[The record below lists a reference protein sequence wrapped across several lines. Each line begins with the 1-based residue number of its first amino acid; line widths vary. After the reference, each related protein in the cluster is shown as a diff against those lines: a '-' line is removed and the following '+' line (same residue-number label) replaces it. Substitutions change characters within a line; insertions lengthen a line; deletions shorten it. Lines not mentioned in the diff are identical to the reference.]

1 MFDGLKMA
9 PPDAIFGL
17 TEAFKRDPNPAKIN
31 LTIGVY
37 RDAKG
42 NTPIFDSVKRAE
54 ARLIEQE
61 ISKSYLSIDGSPAYT
76 RAVQQLVLGL
86 EHEII
91 VSQRAATAQTPGGT
105 AALRVAGDLLNR
117 VRPHTRIW
125 VSEPTWANHRDVFS
139 ASGLAVESYPYYDV
153 AGNDLAFDTLLS
165 ALKGLPEGD
174 VVLLH
179 GCCHNPTGADPS
191 PEQWRQIGDVLAERN
206 LLPLVDF
213 AYQGLANGLREDA
226 AGIEA
231 LCRPDGELLI
241 ATSYS
246 KNFGLYNERVG
257 ALTIVTKSREAAET
271 AASHAQKCIRANY
284 SNPPAHGS
292 AIVSTVLGD
301 PDLAA
306 EWEGEVAAMRA
317 RINAMRQRF
326 VDALAAKGVAR
337 DFSFIARQRG
347 MFSYTGLTPEQVRAL
362 REKHSIYLLNSS
374 RINVAGLTEANVDA
388 VCEAIADVL

>member
-1 MFDGLKMA
+1 MFDRLEMA

-17 TEAFKRDPNPAKIN
+17 AEAFRRDPNPAKVN

-37 RDAKG
+37 RDAEG

-54 ARLIEQE
+54 ARLLELE
-61 ISKSYLSIDGSPAYT
+61 TSKSYLNIDGSPAYA
-76 RAVQQLVLGL
+76 RAVQRLVLGP

-91 VSQRAATAQTPGGT
+91 ANRRAATAQTPGGT
-105 AALRVAGDLLNR
+105 AALRVAGDFLSR
-117 VRPHTRIW
+117 VRPKTRIW

-153 AGNDLAFDTLLS
+153 AGNALAFDALLA
-165 ALKGLPEGD
+165 ALRELPEGD

-191 PEQWRQIGDVLAERN
+191 RAQWRQIGDALAERG

-213 AYQGLANGLREDA
+213 AYQGLADGLREDA
-226 AGIEA
+226 AGIEE
-231 LCRPDGELLI
+231 LCRPDSELLI
-241 ATSYS
+241 ASSFS

-257 ALTIVTKSREAAET
+257 ALTVVTASQEAAE
-271 AASHAQKCIRANY
+271 AVASHVKKCIRANY
-284 SNPPAHGS
+284 SNPPAHGG
-292 AIVSTVLGD
+292 AIVSTVLSD

-306 EWEGEVAAMRA
+306 EWEGEVATMRE
-317 RINAMRQRF
+317 RINGMRQQF
-326 VDALAAKGVAR
+326 VETLTAKGVAR

-347 MFSYTGLTPEQVRAL
+347 MFSYTGLTPDQVRAL

-374 RINVAGLTEANVDA
+374 RINVAGLTDANMDI
-388 VCEAIADVL
+388 VCEAIAEAL